1 MSPRVKKLA
10 RVLIVSFEFLYLIFE
25 IIPLTMD
32 DWAEQSSDDEHWKGS
47 LYKITSTSS
56 SLNDV
61 DDDTYDDAE
70 DHFCYSEEYQ
80 NWNTALCNTFRDMSY
95 AEDVYLV
102 FSIISII
109 FTFCWIILTLRYLWK
124 PTVGVKLGTRG
135 LSFLN
140 VLSFIIAFGTWLLTA
155 EATYGD
161 NCDVNFTSQN
171 RDSICARGA
180 AKFAMFTTIYGFVL
194 AIVYNI
200 VINLLS
206 EIVEVRPK
214 CETSSNNTIYSPIYS
229 KPIPAQPI
237 YSTYSS
243 RPSGPGYTPS
253 EQIYE
258 PRQQISSSAVQP
270 RQGFQFKTLNLNG
283 D

>member
-10 RVLIVSFEFLYLIFE
+10 RVLIISFEFLYLIFE

-32 DWAEQSSDDEHWKGS
+32 DWAEQSSDDQYWKGS
-47 LYKITSTSS
+47 LYKITSTN
-56 SLNDV
+56 LNGV
-61 DDDTYDDAE
+61 DDDLYTDAE
-70 DHFCYSEEYQ
+70 DHFCYSDEYK

-109 FTFCWIILTLRYLWK
+109 FTFCWILLTMRYLWK

-161 NCDVNFTSQN
+161 DCDVNFTSQN
-171 RDSICARGA
+171 RDSICGRGA
-180 AKFAMFTTIYGFVL
+180 AKFAMFTAIYGFVL

-206 EIVEVRPK
+206 EILEIRPR
-214 CETSSNNTIYSPIYS
+214 CETSSHQTIYSPIYS

-237 YSTYSS
+237 YSTYSV
-243 RPSGPGYTPS
+243 RPSSPGFPHS

-258 PRQQISSSAVQP
+258 PKQQICSSAAQP
-270 RQGFQFKTLNLNG
+270 RQGFQFLTLNLNG

>member
-1 MSPRVKKLA
+1 MSPRVKKIA
-10 RVLIVSFEFLYLIFE
+10 RVLIVISEILYLIFE
-25 IIPLTMD
+25 IVPLTLEE
-32 DWAEQSSDDEHWKGS
+32 WAKQSSDGYYWNGS
-47 LYKITSTSS
+47 LYKITSTS
-56 SLNDV
+56 LEGL
-61 DDDTYDDAE
+61 DDTTYDDAE
-70 DHFCYSEEYQ
+70 DHFCYSDDYD

-109 FTFCWIILTLRYLWK
+109 FTCCWILLTLRYLCK

-140 VLSFIIAFGTWLLTA
+140 VLSFIIAYGTWLLTA
-155 EATYGD
+155 EATFGD
-161 NCDVNFTSQN
+161 SCDVNYTSQS
-171 RDSICARGA
+171 RDSICAREA
-180 AKFAMFTTIYGFVL
+180 ADFAMFTTIYGFVI

-200 VINLLS
+200 VINPLT
-206 EIVEVRPK
+206 EVVESPQK

-237 YSTYSS
+237 YSTYSN
-243 RPSGPGYTPS
+243 RPSSPDFIHS

-258 PRQQISSSAVQP
+258 PRQQISSSTVQP
-270 RQGFQFKTLNLNG
+270 KQGYQFQSLNLNR